1 MNIKNEE
8 KQKAQEL
15 LRQGLKP
22 KEVSSLLGVHIS
34 TIYSWKK
41 ELPPPSK
48 NTIERTIPKNEKN
61 PFSKNEITNESKSE
75 KEYKKDDKIEQENEA
90 LKKENQMLK
99 TKIKELEE
107 IITDLVIKLKKTNE
121 NWLD

>member
-15 LRQGLKP
+15 LIQGLKP

-41 ELPPPSK
+41 ELPLPT
-48 NTIERTIPKNEKN
+48 NTIERTIPKTETNSLVKNEKTSVAK
-61 PFSKNEITNESKSE
+61 SKNEYIKN
-75 KEYKKDDKIEQENEA
+75 DKTERENEL
-90 LKKENQMLK
+90 LKKENEILK

-107 IITDLVIKLKKTNE
+107 IITDLIVKLKKTNE

>member
-8 KQKAQEL
+8 KQKAQNL
-15 LRQGLKP
+15 LMQGLKP

-41 ELPPPSK
+41 DLPLPST
-48 NTIERTIPKNEKN
+48 NTIERTIPKTENRSLVKT
-61 PFSKNEITNESKSE
+61 K
-75 KEYKKDDKIEQENEA
+75 KEEVNVIKTENKDDKNKTENES
-90 LKKENQMLK
+90 LKKENELLK
-99 TKIKELEE
+99 TKIRELEE
-107 IITDLVIKLKKTNE
+107 IITGLVVKLKKTDE